1 VTEDAGVADR
11 PARRPGGN
19 QRIPRP
25 SVLQPEPFGGWP
37 EREAPSAAEIAEIV
51 TAAELHVLPMLP
63 AFPDARSAA
72 VLVALVDGPMGAEVL
87 LTKRAAGLRNHS
99 GEISF
104 PGGRI
109 DEGETPPEAA
119 LREAFEEVGL
129 PPDVVT
135 IAGQL
140 SHLSTVVS
148 RSYIVPVVG
157 TLGERPA
164 LAAFEA
170 EVEKIL
176 WVPVAELVQA
186 DTFRAE
192 WWGTPPLGRRMKFF
206 DLDDETIWR
215 ATAHVLDELLA
226 LVYGP
231 PNVRT
236 AE

>member
-1 VTEDAGVADR
+1 MR
-11 PARRPGGN
+11 H
-19 QRIPRP
+19 
-25 SVLQPEPFGGWP
+25 EPFGGWP
-37 EREAPSAAEIAEIV
+37 RREAPSATEIAEV
-51 TAAELHVLPMLP
+51 VAEAGLHELPVMP
-63 AFPDARSAA
+63 PFPEARNAA
-72 VLVALVDGPMGAEVL
+72 VLVALVDGERGAEVL
-87 LTKRAAGLRNHS
+87 LTKRSARLRSHS

-109 DEGETPPEAA
+109 EEGETPPEAA

-129 PPDVVT
+129 LPDMVSV
-135 IAGQL
+135 AGQL
-140 SHLSTVVS
+140 SHLNTVVS
-148 RSYIVPVVG
+148 RHYIVPVVG
-157 TLGERPA
+157 TLTERPV
-164 LAAFEA
+164 LAAFEH

-176 WVPVAELVQA
+176 WVPLAELVQE

-206 DLDDETIWR
+206 DLDDETIWG